1 MANTKGRVQHRIAQ
15 SASLMGARDEVRE
28 SDSARGR
35 KGRERGGGG
44 TGILIEDFCPD

>member
-35 KGRERGGGG
+35 KGRERGGGA
-44 TGILIEDFCPD
+44 GILIEDFCPD